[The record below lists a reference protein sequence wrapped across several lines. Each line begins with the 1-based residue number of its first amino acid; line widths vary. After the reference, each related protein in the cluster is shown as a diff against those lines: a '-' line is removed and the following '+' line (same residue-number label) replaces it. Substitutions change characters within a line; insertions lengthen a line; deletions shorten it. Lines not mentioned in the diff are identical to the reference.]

1 MKTRSLSVV
10 KRRAVEERW
19 EKQQNKNKII
29 SKLDNARQ
37 CRESK
42 IKQKKSSE
50 KLQPKMKDATTQ
62 TLKQEK
68 PKMRNKAVQ
77 TISKG
82 YFHYIN
88 FLNFFIYYIRFQ
100 GGIRAI

>member
-19 EKQQNKNKII
+19 EKQQNKKNKIT

-68 PKMRNKAVQ
+68 PKTRNKAVQ

-82 YFHYIN
+82 FFHYIN
-88 FLNFFIYYIRFQ
+88 F
-100 GGIRAI
+100 